1 MHTICIKYNK
11 SVDENELWHAFNQL
25 LGSLRHNGQ
34 VIGREMQPYKNK
46 NRMYATIF
54 TAAENTLDNKYRNK
68 YVKDNIALLEKLCGS
83 KIEIKYAGT
92 TEDEGHSICNCKKH
106 QHFLLRYFNQ
116 FSPLLCGTC
125 NKAVPLYKLPKL
137 HDFGYWN
144 ITGWQSN
151 YKACVILDV
160 NCTVGEKW
168 AIKQQCYC
176 NSELSK
182 QGRQVAKDIKAATGT
197 KTYYYLSNFSRRS
210 KAKDIARPCPGCSGS
225 WRLQKEMHDY
235 VWFKCD
241 SCLLMSSYARP

>member
-1 MHTICIKYNK
+1 MHTISIKYNK
-11 SVDENELWHAFNQL
+11 AVDENELWHAFNQL

-34 VIGREMQPYKNK
+34 LIGREMQPYKNK

-54 TAAENTLDNKYRNK
+54 TAAENTLDKKYHNK
-68 YVKDNIALLEKLCGS
+68 YVNDGIAALEKLCGYPL
-83 KIEIKYAGT
+83 EIKYAGS
-92 TEDEGHSICNCKKH
+92 TEDEENSICTCKKH

-151 YKACVILDV
+151 YMACVILDV

-168 AIKQQCYC
+168 AIKQQCDY
-176 NSELSK
+176 NSALSK
-182 QGRQVAKDIKAATGT
+182 QGRQVAKDITAATGT

-210 KAKDIARPCPGCSGS
+210 KVKDIARPCPGCGGS
-225 WRLQKEMHDY
+225 WRLQKKIHDY
-235 VWFKCD
+235 VWFKCAN
-241 SCLLMSSYARP
+241 CLLMSSYARP